1 MKCEIIRDL
10 MPLYLD
16 DCCSEG
22 SGRLVKEHIEEC
34 DSCRNLLEE
43 MSKELVVGT
52 REKQKNLME
61 EELLKTGKEVIKTE
75 MRRDY
80 LEKIV
85 WIDIPL
91 NIVLYI
97 FGMIIM
103 LRYNGSNFYL
113 YEKLSKMMWEKSVS
127 LDIYS
132 SIGDPMTVGLMIYF
146 LVGEILYLVR
156 RKKKRQIGTLDSIIW
171 ESVIYK
177 IIMFLTLAVIGL
189 LLMMQK

>member
-156 RKKKRQIGTLDSIIW
+156 RKKKRQIGIANSAR
-171 ESVIYK
+171 
-177 IIMFLTLAVIGL
+177 MA
-189 LLMMQK
+189 

>member
-22 SGRLVKEHIEEC
+22 SVRLVKEHIEEC

-43 MSKELVVGT
+43 MSKELIVGT

>member
-61 EELLKTGKEVIKTE
+61 EEFLKTGKEVIKTE

-156 RKKKRQIGTLDSIIW
+156 RKKKRQIGMLDSIIW

>member
-132 SIGDPMTVGLMIYF
+132 SIGDPMTVGLMVYF

-156 RKKKRQIGTLDSIIW
+156 RKKKRQIGMLDSIIW

>member
-132 SIGDPMTVGLMIYF
+132 YF

-156 RKKKRQIGTLDSIIW
+156 RKKKRQIGMLDSIIW

>member
-156 RKKKRQIGTLDSIIW
+156 RKKKRQIGMLDSIIW

>member
-43 MSKELVVGT
+43 MSKELIVGT